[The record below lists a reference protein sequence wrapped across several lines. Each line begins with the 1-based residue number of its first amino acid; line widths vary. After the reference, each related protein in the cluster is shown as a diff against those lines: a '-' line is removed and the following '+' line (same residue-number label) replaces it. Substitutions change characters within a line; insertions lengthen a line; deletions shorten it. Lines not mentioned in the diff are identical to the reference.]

1 MRVVT
6 IRELRD
12 RATQMLRSN
21 DVLLIT
27 RDGHPAGF
35 FLPWDNATLPD
46 DAQRALFRR
55 LSEEIGS
62 RLRARGVSEAEVL
75 ADFAARRRRR

>member
-1 MRVVT
+1 MKVVT

-12 RATQMLRSN
+12 RATQMLRSK

-27 RDGHPAGF
+27 RDGLPAGF
-35 FLPWDNATLPD
+35 FLPWDDATLPD
-46 DAQRALFRR
+46 DAQRTLFRR

-62 RLRARGVSEAEVL
+62 QLRAREVSEDEVL
-75 ADFAARRRRR
+75 ADFAASRHRR